1 MVDSVDRCIQANRT
15 SSVSASV
22 ASKVT
27 VWLASGLT
35 CCSRPMASL
44 ILACLRQSLV
54 VPLAHAG
61 RKRQSVPP
69 VTGHTVSIGL
79 F

>member
-1 MVDSVDRCIQANRT
+1 MVNSVDRCIQANRT

-35 CCSRPMASL
+35 CCSMASL
-44 ILACLRQSLV
+44 VLACLRQSLV
-54 VPLAHAG
+54 APLVHAG